1 MQAGGVQRTT
11 NYKIVVPFYAYA
23 SISFFIGTVLL
34 FFQIE
39 DLAGHYFNPHT
50 LATVHTMA
58 LGWGTM
64 VILGASHQ
72 LLPVLIESKLDS
84 DLLGYLTFGF
94 AAVGIPIL
102 IYGFYTF
109 QLGWLTQLGG
119 TFVNIAI
126 GLYVINVISSAM
138 YGSRLNVHA
147 WFIIIASLWLFLTT
161 FFGLLLVF
169 NFTQSVLPQNSVH
182 YLSLHAHMGL
192 VGWFLMLVMGVGSR
206 LVPMF
211 LISKY
216 NNEKILW
223 WIFGSVNLSLV
234 IFVGLQLFQL
244 ASNLYILP
252 IVLGLIGV
260 LLFGLYCYKSYQ
272 VRIRKAVDNQMKT
285 TLLSVAQMILPI
297 IIMLYAIIMMPE
309 GTSSK
314 VATLY
319 GFCIFFGWLT
329 AIIIG
334 MTFKTLP
341 FIIWNV
347 AYHKKGHKGKTP
359 APKDLFK
366 EGVYLGMLVSYLL
379 GFVIFALGFIIDQS
393 LWIRIGAGALIVS
406 AALYVA
412 NVGIVI
418 FHQPKKY
425 ERRLTNYQ

>member
-1 MQAGGVQRTT
+1 MLIPVGGLQQTT
-11 NYKIVVPFYAYA
+11 NYRVVVPFYAYA
-23 SISFFIGTVLL
+23 SISFLVGTILL
-34 FFQIE
+34 FLHTS
-39 DLAGHYFNPHT
+39 DLQGHYFNPHT

-94 AAVGIPIL
+94 SAIGIPIL

-109 QLGWLTQLGG
+109 QLGWIAQLGG

-126 GLYVINVISSAM
+126 GLYVINVISSALK
-138 YGSRLNVHA
+138 GKKLNVHA
-147 WFIIIASLWLFLTT
+147 WFIIMASLWLFSTT
-161 FFGLLLVF
+161 FFGLLLLF
-169 NFTQSVLPQNSVH
+169 NFTQEVLPQNSVL

-206 LVPMF
+206 LIPMF
-211 LISKY
+211 LISMY
-216 NNEKILW
+216 ISEKLLW
-223 WIFGSVNLSLV
+223 WIFGFINSSLAT
-234 IFVGLQLFQL
+234 FVVLKLVQGPESFYYLPL
-244 ASNLYILP
+244 ALALA
-252 IVLGLIGV
+252 GV
-260 LLFGLYCYKSYQ
+260 GLFGLYCYRSYQ
-272 VRIRKAVDNQMKT
+272 VRIRKGVDEQMKT
-285 TLLSVAQMILPI
+285 ALLSVAQMLLPI
-297 IIMLYAIIMMPE
+297 FIMLYALLFMPT
-309 GTSSK
+309 TSSTK

-341 FIIWNV
+341 FIVWNV
-347 AYHKKGHKGKTP
+347 AYYKKAHKGKTP

-366 EGVYLGMLVSYLL
+366 EGIYKAMLVLYLA
-379 GFVIFALGFIIDQS
+379 GFLIFALGLIITQ
-393 LWIRIGAGALIVS
+393 LQLLKIGAGALIVS

-418 FHQPKKY
+418 FHQPKK
-425 ERRLTNYQ
+425 L